1 MVSSTEV
8 MAHAMKLPEKERADL
23 AHQLLLSLEPED
35 FDDNEIASAWQH
47 EIESRLK
54 KIADG
59 NFHAQPSREAVA
71 EIRQQLK
78 KDAKP

>member
-1 MVSSTEV
+1 MVSSSEV
-8 MAHAMKLPEKERADL
+8 MANAMKLPEKERADL

-35 FDDNEIASAWQH
+35 FDDKEIAAAWQH
-47 EIESRLK
+47 EIEARLQ

-59 NFHAQPSREAVA
+59 TFHAQPSREAVA

-78 KDAKP
+78 KDPKP